1 MLVLRYSLR
10 AMIDPNS
17 EPLRPHPPLARYY
30 RSEEQRRRQV
40 DAWFDEA
47 ASDYDWINQAISFG
61 SGHRYRRE
69 ALLRAGL
76 ADGMSL
82 LDAGS
87 GTGGVAAQA
96 QRIVGSR
103 GLVAALDASLGM
115 LRQAAGNGVRRRV
128 RGLAESLPFPGERFD
143 MLSMGYALR
152 HVADLRTTFQEYLR
166 VLKPGGKLL
175 LLEITPP
182 ASRLSHAFLRL
193 YLGRLVPLLARFGH
207 GGRASRELME
217 YYWET
222 IESCVPP
229 AVILG
234 ALADAGFRQADR
246 HVEMRIFSEYTAVR

>member
-1 MLVLRYSLR
+1 
-10 AMIDPNS
+10 MIDS
-17 EPLRPHPPLARYY
+17 GRSDPLPPHPLLARYY
-30 RSEEQRRRQV
+30 QSEEQRRRRV

-47 ASDYDWINQAISFG
+47 ASDYDWINRTMSFG
-61 SGHRYRRE
+61 AGGRYRRE

-76 ADGMSL
+76 AAGMSL

-87 GTGGVAAQA
+87 GTGAVATQAQA
-96 QRIVGSR
+96 IVG
-103 GLVAALDASLGM
+103 GHGFVVALDPSLGM
-115 LRQAAGNGVRRRV
+115 LRQATVCGVRRRV
-128 RGLAESLPFPGERFD
+128 RSFAESLPFSSACFE

-152 HVADLRTTFQEYLR
+152 HVADLRTTFREYLR

-182 ASRLSHAFLRL
+182 SSWLSHALL
-193 YLGRLVPLLARFGH
+193 KIYLGRLVPLLARFGH

-222 IESCVPP
+222 IENCVPP

-234 ALADAGFRQADR
+234 ALVDAGFSRAER
-246 HVEMRIFSEYTAVR
+246 HVEMRIFSEYTAIR

>member
-1 MLVLRYSLR
+1 MPSRLP
-10 AMIDPNS
+10 AA
-17 EPLRPHPPLARYY
+17 PLPPHPPLSRYY
-30 RSEEQRRRQV
+30 RSEEQRRRRV
-40 DAWFDEA
+40 DTWFDEA

-76 ADGMSL
+76 AEGMSL

-96 QRIVGSR
+96 QRIVGGD
-103 GLVAALDASLGM
+103 GLVVALDPSLGM
-115 LRQAAGNGVRRRV
+115 LRQAAGRGVRRRA
-128 RGLAESLPFPGERFD
+128 RGFAESLPFPGERFD

-152 HVADLRTTFQEYLR
+152 HVADLRTTFEEYLR
-166 VLKPGGKLL
+166 VLQPGGKLL

-182 ASRLSHAFLRL
+182 ASRLSHGLLKL
-193 YLGRLVPLLARFGH
+193 YLGRLVPLVARFGR

-217 YYWET
+217 YYWDT
-222 IESCVPP
+222 IENCVPP
-229 AVILG
+229 AVILE
-234 ALADAGFRQADR
+234 ALAGAGFQRAER